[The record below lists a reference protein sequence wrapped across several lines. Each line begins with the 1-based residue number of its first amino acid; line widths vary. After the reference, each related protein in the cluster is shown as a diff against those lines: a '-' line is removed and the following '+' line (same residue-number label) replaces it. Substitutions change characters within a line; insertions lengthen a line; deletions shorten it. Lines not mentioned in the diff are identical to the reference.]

1 MPWRTI
7 FAVVGVVLGT
17 AAAVK
22 LAIELHRVIT
32 WVLIAGFVAVVLN
45 PAVDFLEQRARVRRG
60 LATLV
65 VFLIGLGLFAAM
77 LYAFI
82 RPVVDQA
89 QRFADDFPTFVEDAK
104 QGKGTVGKLVTRY
117 KLDDWI
123 DRNQDQLKKAAQN
136 VGKIALENAGRAAGF
151 VVGLV
156 TVLVLAFLM
165 LVEAPQMLQAGLNA
179 LAPGRRE
186 RVRRVANDAAR
197 AVTGYMFGNLLISV
211 IAGVTTYVFLLIV
224 GVPFKE
230 VLALWVAFADLI
242 PLVGATLGA
251 VVVVFVALLHSI
263 PAGIATV
270 IFFIVYQ
277 QFENH
282 VLQVSV
288 MARTVKLNPLLV
300 LIAVLVGVEVFG
312 FLGALLAIPAA
323 GVIQVVARDLWDER
337 AGRPKA
343 VPTIGAD
350 EVPLDPEAGTLPGAR
365 SEGLPKVVG
374 DAD

>member
-7 FAVVGVVLGT
+7 LAVVGVVLGT
-17 AAAVK
+17 VAAVK

-32 WVLIAGFVAVVLN
+32 WILIAGFVAVVLN

-123 DRNQDQLKKAAQN
+123 DRNQDQLKRAAQN

-211 IAGVTTYVFLLIV
+211 IAGAATYVFLLIV

-270 IFFIVYQ
+270 IFFVVYQ

-343 VPTIGAD
+343 VPSIGAD
-350 EVPLDPEAGTLPGAR
+350 EVPLDAEAETLPEAR
-365 SEGLPKVVG
+365 SEELPKAVG

>member
-17 AAAVK
+17 YLAVW
-22 LAIELHRVIT
+22 LAIELRRVIT
-32 WVLIAGFVAVVLN
+32 WVLVASFVAVVLN
-45 PAVDFLEQRARVRRG
+45 PAVDFLERRARIRRG
-60 LATLV
+60 IATLM
-65 VFLIGLGLFAAM
+65 VFVAALGMFAAM

-89 QRFADDFPTFVEDAK
+89 QKFANDFPTFVEDAK
-104 QGKGTVGKLVTRY
+104 RGKGRVGELVTRY

-151 VVGLV
+151 AIGFV

-165 LVEAPQMLQAGLNA
+165 LLEAPAMLAAA
-179 LAPGRRE
+179 LEVLPPPRRE
-186 RVRRVANDAAR
+186 RVRRIANDGAR

-211 IAGVTTYVFLLIV
+211 IAGVATYVFLLIA

-251 VVVVFVALLHSI
+251 VVVTFVALLHSV

-288 MARTVKLNPLLV
+288 MSRTVNLNPLLV
-300 LIAVLVGVEVFG
+300 LIAVLVGVELFG

-323 GVIQVVARDLWDER
+323 GVIQVVARDLWEER
-337 AGRPKA
+337 VRRRVVPAPEEPDRLA
-343 VPTIGAD
+343 VR
-350 EVPLDPEAGTLPGAR
+350 EV
-365 SEGLPKVVG
+365 V

>member
-1 MPWRTI
+1 MEPQPRPVPWRTI
-7 FAVVGVVLGT
+7 FAAVAVVLGT

-22 LAIELHRVIT
+22 LAIELHRVIA
-32 WVLIAGFVAVVLN
+32 WVLIAAFVAVVLN
-45 PAVDFLEQRARVRRG
+45 PAVDFLELRARMRRG
-60 LATLV
+60 LAALL
-65 VFLIGLGLFAAM
+65 VFLVGLGLFAAM

-104 QGKGTVGKLVTRY
+104 HGKGTIGKLVTRY

-151 VVGLV
+151 MVGLV

-165 LVEAPQMLQAGLNA
+165 LVEAPEMLQAGLRS
-179 LAPGRRE
+179 LAPERRE

-197 AVTGYMFGNLLISV
+197 AVTGYMFGNLLISL
-211 IAGVTTYVFLLIV
+211 IAGVATYVFLLV
-224 GVPFKE
+224 AGVPFKE

-251 VVVVFVALLHSI
+251 VVVVFVALLHSV

-270 IFFIVYQ
+270 IFFVVYQ

-288 MARTVKLNPLLV
+288 MSRTVKLNPLLV
-300 LIAVLVGVEVFG
+300 LVAVLVGVEVFG
-312 FLGALLAIPAA
+312 FLGALLAIPGA
-323 GVIQVVARDLWDER
+323 GVIQVVARDIWEERTGKPRIVPVADEGEEP
-337 AGRPKA
+337 ASGEQLPKA
-343 VPTIGAD
+343 
-350 EVPLDPEAGTLPGAR
+350 
-365 SEGLPKVVG
+365 VG

>member
-1 MPWRTI
+1 VPWRTI

-17 AAAVK
+17 AAAAK

-32 WVLIAGFVAVVLN
+32 WLLIAGFVAVVLN
-45 PAVDFLEQRARVRRG
+45 PSVDFLEHRARMRRG
-60 LATLV
+60 LATLL
-65 VFLIGLGLFAAM
+65 VFLVGLALFAAM

-89 QRFADDFPTFVEDAK
+89 QRFANDFPSFVEDAK
-104 QGKGTVGKLVTRY
+104 QGRGTVGKLVTRY

-136 VGKIALENAGRAAGF
+136 VGKIALQNAGRAAGF
-151 VVGLV
+151 AVGMV

-211 IAGVTTYVFLLIV
+211 IAGVATYVFLLIV

-251 VVVVFVALLHSI
+251 VVVIFVALLHSV

-270 IFFIVYQ
+270 IFFVVYQ

-288 MARTVKLNPLLV
+288 MSRTVKLNPLLV
-300 LIAVLVGVEVFG
+300 LVAVLVGVEVFG

-343 VPTIGAD
+343 VPTVGAD
-350 EVPLDPEAGTLPGAR
+350 ERPVE
-365 SEGLPKVVG
+365 ELPKAVG